1 MKNKK
6 LIGIIVAAL
15 GLVLIIFGCLF
26 LSSGNKIKAPT
37 TDIKDF
43 TINNEIVTKVGDSLL
58 VSNGEKYGYYDM
70 NGKKV
75 LDVTYT
81 FNWDNYIEAVDAK
94 DGLYVVT
101 LDGKNYGVVD
111 SNGKEILANSY
122 MAVKIVS
129 KNCFLVK
136 NTDSTWNVIDASG
149 KKIVDTTYSSVTL
162 VENIGAILS
171 NNDKYNVIGRD
182 GKMLSKKDY
191 VYVVDYV
198 GLGLSTPILIGQI
211 VADKKDL
218 FLATNGNIKIV
229 ENVTNDYFINENYVY
244 YSTDGTSFSSYDL
257 KTGKIKNKVKVD
269 FSING
274 MSMSVSDAGLVGYKS
289 KDGKTNIKE
298 QYQFSTSS
306 YFTKYGVAVVGKNE
320 LQGVIDK
327 KGNEILPCKYNK
339 VIVFSEKLF
348 AVRDSVEDSYYLIDD
363 KMKKISDNVEFDS
376 TVENALIVYNGDKC
390 GIVDNYNKSIFE
402 TKHESC
408 AVYADFSMVRD
419 NDKWHIKK

>member
-37 TDIKDF
+37 IDIKDF

-94 DGLYVVT
+94 YGLYVVT

-149 KKIVDTTYSSVTL
+149 KKIVDTIYSSVTL

-198 GLGLSTPILIGQI
+198 GLGLSTPILIGQ
-211 VADKKDL
+211 VVTDKKDL
-218 FLATNGNIKIV
+218 FLATNGNIKII

-348 AVRDSVEDSYYLIDD
+348 AVRDSDEDSYYLIDD
-363 KMKKISDNVEFDS
+363 KMKKISDNVEFDN

>member
-15 GLVLIIFGCLF
+15 GLVLIIVGCL
-26 LSSGNKIKAPT
+26 LSPSKNKVKEPT
-37 TDIKDF
+37 IDIKDF
-43 TINNEIVTKVGDSLL
+43 TINNEFVTKVGDSLL

-81 FNWDNYIEAVDAK
+81 FNWDNYIDTVDAK

-101 LDGKNYGVVD
+101 TDGENYGVVD

-129 KNCFLVK
+129 KSCFLVK
-136 NTDSTWNVIDASG
+136 SADSTWSVVNASG

-162 VENIGAILS
+162 VENMGAILS
-171 NNDKYNVIGRD
+171 TNDKYNVIGKD

-198 GLGLSTPILIGQI
+198 GLGLSTPVLIGQTGT
-211 VADKKDL
+211 DKNDL
-218 FLATNGNIKIV
+218 FIATNGNIKTI
-229 ENVTNDYFINENYVY
+229 ENVTNDYFINEKNIY
-244 YSTDGTSFSSYDL
+244 YSTDGTYFSSYNL
-257 KTGKIKNKVKVD
+257 KTGKTKNKVEVD
-269 FSING
+269 FSVNG
-274 MSMSVSDAGLVGYKS
+274 MVMSVGENGLLGYKS
-289 KDGKTNIKE
+289 KDGKNEIKE
-298 QYQFSTSS
+298 QYQLAISS
-306 YFTKYGVAVVGKNE
+306 DFTKYGVAVVGKNE

-327 KGNEILPCKYNK
+327 KGKEILPCKYKK
-339 VIVFSEKLF
+339 VVVFSEKLF
-348 AVRDSVEDSYYLIDD
+348 AVRDGVEDSYYLIDD
-363 KMKKISDNVEFDS
+363 KMKKLSDNVEFDS
-376 TVENALIVYNGDKC
+376 TVENALIVYNDDKC

-402 TKHESC
+402 TKYETC
-408 AVYADFSMVRD
+408 VVYTGFSMARE
-419 NDKWHIKK
+419 NGKWYIKK

>member
-6 LIGIIVAAL
+6 LIGIIVAVL

-26 LSSGNKIKAPT
+26 LSSGNKIKDPT
-37 TDIKDF
+37 IDIKDF

-58 VSNGEKYGYYDM
+58 VSNGQKYGYYDM

-81 FNWDNYIEAVDAK
+81 FNWDNYIDAVDAK
-94 DGLYVVT
+94 EGLYVVT

-111 SNGKEILANSY
+111 GNGKEILANSY

-198 GLGLSTPILIGQI
+198 GLGLSTPILIGQ
-211 VADKKDL
+211 VVTDKKDL

-348 AVRDSVEDSYYLIDD
+348 AVRDSVDDSYYLIDD

>member
-37 TDIKDF
+37 IDIKDF

-75 LDVTYT
+75 LDVAYT

-171 NNDKYNVIGRD
+171 NNGKYNIIGRD

-191 VYVVDYV
+191 VYVVDYM

-211 VADKKDL
+211 VTDKKDL

-408 AVYADFSMVRD
+408 AVYTDFSMVRD

>member
-6 LIGIIVAAL
+6 LIGIIVAVL

-26 LSSGNKIKAPT
+26 LSSGNKIKDPT
-37 TDIKDF
+37 IDIKDF

-58 VSNGEKYGYYDM
+58 VSNGQKYGYYDM

-81 FNWDNYIEAVDAK
+81 FNWDNYIDAVDAK
-94 DGLYVVT
+94 EGLYVVT

-111 SNGKEILANSY
+111 GNGKEILANSY

-198 GLGLSTPILIGQI
+198 GLGLSTPILIGQ
-211 VADKKDL
+211 VVTDKKDL
-218 FLATNGNIKIV
+218 FLATNGNIKII

-348 AVRDSVEDSYYLIDD
+348 AVRDSVDDSYYLIDD

>member
-37 TDIKDF
+37 IDIKDF

-94 DGLYVVT
+94 EGLYVVT

-111 SNGKEILANSY
+111 GNGKEILANSY
-122 MAVKIVS
+122 KAVKIVS

-198 GLGLSTPILIGQI
+198 GLGLSTPILIGQ
-211 VADKKDL
+211 VVTDKKDL
-218 FLATNGNIKIV
+218 FLANNGNIKII

-348 AVRDSVEDSYYLIDD
+348 AVRDSVDDSYYLIDD

>member
-26 LSSGNKIKAPT
+26 LSSGNKIKDPT
-37 TDIKDF
+37 IDIKDF

-58 VSNGEKYGYYDM
+58 VSNGQKYGYYDM

-81 FNWDNYIEAVDAK
+81 FNWDNYIDAVDAK
-94 DGLYVVT
+94 EGLYVVT

-111 SNGKEILANSY
+111 GNGKEILANSY

-198 GLGLSTPILIGQI
+198 GLGLSTPILIGQ
-211 VADKKDL
+211 VVTDKKDL
-218 FLATNGNIKIV
+218 FLATNGNIKII

-348 AVRDSVEDSYYLIDD
+348 AVRDSVDDSYYLIDD